1 MRAIFLIPALSLAV
15 TAAVATHL
23 GWNKEATL
31 IGGLAFAG
39 CLTLVAIGI
48 GDTVRERLAEG
59 EVQQRGT
66 EHGRQAEHQRAAE
79 EITRASPQ
87 QPRGATAVRSKKQR
101 VSAQPKKSRA
111 SAKPAKK
118 EPGRTPS

>member
-23 GWNKEATL
+23 GWNKEATI
-31 IGGLAFAG
+31 IGGLALAG

-48 GDTVRERLAEG
+48 GESVGQRLAEA
-59 EVQQRGT
+59 EEQQRGT
-66 EHGRQAEHQRAAE
+66 DHGRQAERRRAAE

-87 QPRGATAVRSKKQR
+87 QPRGAPAVRPKKRR
-101 VSAQPKKSRA
+101 VSAQPKKSPA

-118 EPGRTPS
+118 EPGRTPT